1 MEHTIDAKGKNLG
14 RIASQAA
21 TFLMGKNSPDFRR
34 DRVSGNKVLVINAGS
49 LLIDPKKLSDKYY
62 KTYSGYP
69 GGLKEESMSNLKERR
84 GIEEILKLAIYGML
98 PSNKHRAILM
108 QNIKI
113 QK

>member
-1 MEHTIDAKGKNLG
+1 MEHTIDAKGKSLG

-34 DRVSGNKVLVINAGS
+34 DRVSTNKVLVLNAGS
-49 LLIDPKKLSDKYY
+49 LLIDPKKLSNKTY
-62 KTYSGYP
+62 KRYSGYP
-69 GGLKEESMSNLKERR
+69 GGLKIESMSNLKERS